1 MLTDSAFQ
9 QAEAEF
15 KKVVEHLKNEYSHL
29 QIGRAH
35 PAIVEGVMVEAYGT
49 KQPMKAVGSVSIPDA
64 RTIQIQP
71 WDKSLLKAIEQGI
84 LMAGIN
90 LTPTND
96 GVVIRI
102 NIPPLT
108 EERRRDLAKVVH
120 RLAEDAR
127 ISVRHVRQQ
136 AMDKIKLM
144 EKNKDITED
153 EARGSEKRLQEKVD
167 AFNREIE
174 TFARNKEND
183 VMTV

>member
-1 MLTDSAFQ
+1 MLTDGALQ
-9 QAEAEF
+9 QAEIEF
-15 KKVVEHLKNEYSHL
+15 KRIIEHLKSEYSHL

-35 PAIVEGVMVEAYGT
+35 PALVEGVMVEAYGT
-49 KQPMKAVGSVSIPDA
+49 KQQMKAVGSVSIPDA

-71 WDKSLLKAIEQGI
+71 WDKGLLKAIEQGI

-108 EERRRDLAKVVH
+108 EERRKDLTKVVH

-136 AMDKIKLM
+136 AMDKIKAM
-144 EKNKDITED
+144 EKNKEITED

-167 AFNREIE
+167 ATNRDIE
-174 TFARNKEND
+174 SLAKNKEND